1 MMDFLKLFVH
11 VLVSP
16 FKTQARATVSAA
28 AISGT
33 AISSVASD
41 ALGQI
46 VQPPG
51 SGTRKQNLAAVGRP
65 ERSVG

>member
-46 VQPPG
+46 VQPPEVAQG
-51 SGTRKQNLAAVGRP
+51 SRTWPLSADRNEA
-65 ERSVG
+65 